1 MGRKSRAKR
10 DRREQAGFLAGL
22 TACEGTWLERPPS
35 AEELQQIDAAFQQM
49 KQHRAE
55 AIALGEDTEEA
66 NRFSIELFR
75 DPRFAPLQFED
86 WVIESVLKRLD
97 EPPVVED
104 DSDPAFSDYLRQA
117 VLLVA
122 SSRVRRAMAEQVRR
136 FLPQY
141 VEAGQIK
148 EALAIDYNA
157 YLTVM
162 SEAVTPLL
170 VQMLLG
176 GMARWYDEY
185 GEDEDE
191 DEEAGQ
197 PAEAEGASQEG

>member
-22 TACEGTWLERPPS
+22 TACEGTWLERLPS
-35 AEELQQIDAAFQQM
+35 AEELRQIDAAFQQM

-55 AIALGEDTEEA
+55 AIAFGDDADEA

-185 GEDEDE
+185 GEDEE
-191 DEEAGQ
+191 EEAEQ
-197 PAEAEGASQEG
+197 PAVAEEANQDQ